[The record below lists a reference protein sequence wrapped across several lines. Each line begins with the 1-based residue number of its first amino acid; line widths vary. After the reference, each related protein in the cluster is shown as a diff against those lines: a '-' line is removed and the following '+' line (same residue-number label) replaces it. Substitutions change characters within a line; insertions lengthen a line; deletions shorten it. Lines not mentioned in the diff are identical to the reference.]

1 MLLPESDIQERNSLS
16 RGAMAMRSEL
26 IARSR
31 KGFLGRLA
39 GDARGNTLAIM
50 AAALVPIAA
59 MIGSGLDMGRAY
71 LAKSKLQIACDA
83 AALATRR
90 HMGNSALSQ
99 ASIDEGERFFAFNF
113 PPGTMQSS
121 EVDLDIQASAADAS
135 TVEVSAS
142 TEVPTTIMAM
152 FGAEEIPI
160 TVACSADQ
168 DYVHNDIMLVLD
180 VTGSMNCEA
189 GTNCSIAL
197 TEQSNSRL
205 SRLRGAASALYRA
218 LEDAG
223 DVRTRY
229 GFMPYSMSINV
240 GGDLDQGWLR
250 EPSNY
255 WRREC
260 VSYRNNGSC
269 RTMGWVSHSV
279 SHDSSWFT
287 DTWDGCIEERS
298 TISENDQDEIQIS
311 DDVAKDDIDSV
322 STTEERLKWQ
332 PYDIDATVGESGLY
346 DMLTR
351 FCPAPA
357 SRLAEYDSEE
367 GFQAQVDA
375 SLARVGGYTNHDLG
389 MMWGMRYLSASG
401 MFETDNP
408 TEIDDMRVE
417 RHIVFLT
424 DGEMTAAGGSTYS
437 AFGVR
442 DAEDRLVNS
451 GSVSVEAR
459 HKARFLA
466 ACNRA
471 RMMGMTIWV
480 IALDVGSSDDIRTC
494 ASGEDHFFE
503 SDGSNLDHVFDLIG
517 KGIGRLRM
525 TR

>member
-1 MLLPESDIQERNSLS
+1 MP
-16 RGAMAMRSEL
+16 MTSEQR
-26 IARSR
+26 AGPGE
-31 KGFLGRLA
+31 GFLGRIA
-39 GDARGNTLAIM
+39 RDTRGNTLAIM

-83 AALATRR
+83 AALAARR
-90 HMGNSALSQ
+90 HMGNSALGQ
-99 ASIDEGERFFAFNF
+99 ESIQEGERFFAFNF
-113 PPGTMQSS
+113 PPGTMQSTA
-121 EVDLDIQASAADAS
+121 VDLDIKASDEDAS
-135 TVEVSAS
+135 TVEVSA
-142 TEVPTTIMAM
+142 TTKVPTTIMAM
-152 FGAEEIPI
+152 FGAEDIPI

-205 SRLRGAASALYRA
+205 SRLRNAAAALYRA

-240 GGDLDQGWLR
+240 GGNLDQAWLR
-250 EPSNY
+250 EPANY
-255 WRREC
+255 WRQEC
-260 VSYRNNGSC
+260 TSYRNNGSC

-298 TISENDQDEIQIS
+298 TLSENDQDEIRIS
-311 DDVAKDDIDSV
+311 EDVSKADIDTV
-322 STTEERLKWQ
+322 STTDERLKWQ
-332 PYDIDATVGESGLY
+332 PYDIDATQGESGIY
-346 DMLTR
+346 DMLAR

-357 SRLAEYDSEE
+357 TRLAEYDSE
-367 GFQAQVDA
+367 GDFQAQVNA

-389 MMWGMRYLSASG
+389 MMWGMRYLSATG
-401 MFETDNP
+401 MFQADNP
-408 TEIDDMRVE
+408 TEIDEMRVE

-424 DGEMTAAGGSTYS
+424 DGVMTAAGNTTYS
-437 AFGVR
+437 AFGLR
-442 DAEDRLVNS
+442 AAEDRLVQS
-451 GSVSVEAR
+451 GSVEDR
-459 HKARFLA
+459 HTDRFLA

-480 IALDVGSSDDIRTC
+480 IALDVGSSDDIRPC
-494 ASGEDHFFE
+494 ASGDDHFFE
-503 SDGSNLDHVFDLIG
+503 SDGSDLDSVFDLIG